1 MLTTLDL
8 SSINILAVIVAAFV
22 HMVVGLLWFMPKV
35 FGDAWAGLAKAD
47 LKPSSRWMPVGIIG
61 HLLMAL
67 VLAIIINLAG
77 ATTVVDGLFI
87 GILVWLGFIIPL
99 EIGELIWEKIP
110 FNLFLIRVGNHLI
123 GFGLAGIILAV
134 WR

>member
-1 MLTTLDL
+1 MLATLNL
-8 SSINILAVIVAAFV
+8 SSINLLSVLVAAIV
-22 HMVVGLLWFMPKV
+22 HMAVGLIWYQPKV

-47 LKPSSRWMPVGIIG
+47 LKPSSRWMPVGAIG

-67 VLAIIINLAG
+67 VLAIIVNLAG
-77 ATTVVDGLFI
+77 AATVVDGLFI
-87 GILVWLGFIIPL
+87 GILAWIGFIVPL

>member
-1 MLTTLDL
+1 MLTNLNL
-8 SSINILAVIVAAFV
+8 SSINILAVIVAAVV
-22 HMVVGLLWFMPKV
+22 HMGVGLIWYQPKV
-35 FGDAWAGLAKAD
+35 FGDAWAVLARAD
-47 LKPSSRWMPVGIIG
+47 LKPSGRWMPVGAVG
-61 HLLMAL
+61 HLLFAL
-67 VLAIIINLAG
+67 VLAIIIRLAG
-77 ATTVVDGLFI
+77 AATVVDGLFI
-87 GILVWLGFIIPL
+87 GILVWLGFIVPL